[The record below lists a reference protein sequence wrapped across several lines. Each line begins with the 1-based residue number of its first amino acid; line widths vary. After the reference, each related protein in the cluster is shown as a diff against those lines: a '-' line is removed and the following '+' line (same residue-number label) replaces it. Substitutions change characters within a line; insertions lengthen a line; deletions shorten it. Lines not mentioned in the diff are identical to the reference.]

1 MTEDEIKEV
10 IRERLGIPKQEPK
23 TNRVIVWIVYIILRL
38 LFCFVYMWLW
48 NETIS
53 QIFQVRDITYWEM
66 VMIFI
71 LFQSLTSKVNLPK

>member
-1 MTEDEIKEV
+1 MTDNEIKEV
-10 IRERLGIPKQEPK
+10 IREKLGIPKQEPK
-23 TNRVIVWIVYIILRL
+23 TNRLTVWVTYIIIRL

-66 VMIFI
+66 VMVFF
-71 LFQSLTSKVNLPK
+71 LCQSLNSKVTLPK

>member
-1 MTEDEIKEV
+1 MTENEIKDV
-10 IRERLGIPKQEPK
+10 IREKLGLPKREPK
-23 TNRVIVWIVYIILRL
+23 HNRLTVLAVYIIARL

-66 VMIFI
+66 VMVFF
-71 LFQSLTSKVNLPK
+71 LCQSLTGKVTLPK

>member
-10 IRERLGIPKQEPK
+10 IRERLGIPKHEPK
-23 TNRVIVWIVYIILRL
+23 TNRVTVWIVYIIIRL

-66 VMIFI
+66 VMVFF
-71 LFQSLTSKVNLPK
+71 LCQSLTGKVTLPK

>member
-1 MTEDEIKEV
+1 MTDNEIKEI
-10 IRERLGIPKQEPK
+10 IRERLGIPKPEPK
-23 TNRVIVWIVYIILRL
+23 TNRLTVWIIYLILRL